1 MLYEF
6 YRTRGSVK
14 RIRKLSAHYDNT
26 RDVTLMCQHHIH
38 FTYVT
43 YFTHLIT
50 LHNAQLKLDL
60 LSFYYYLALLTL
72 FPFAGYEPKHF
83 NATSEAGNNKFTL

>member
-1 MLYEF
+1 M
-6 YRTRGSVK
+6 
-14 RIRKLSAHYDNT
+14 
-26 RDVTLMCQHHIH
+26 RDVTLMCQHHLLLH
-38 FTYVT
+38 TST
-43 YFTHLIT
+43 YFTHLII

-83 NATSEAGNNKFTL
+83 NATSETGNNKFTL